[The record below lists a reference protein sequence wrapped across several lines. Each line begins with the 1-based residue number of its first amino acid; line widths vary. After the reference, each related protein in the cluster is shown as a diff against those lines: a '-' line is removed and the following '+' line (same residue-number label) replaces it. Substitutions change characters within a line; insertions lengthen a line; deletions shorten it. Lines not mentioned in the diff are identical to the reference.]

1 VEIMAHCGGPYCV
14 VSPEAVRLL
23 REHGYDARPLDGGF
37 LSWRRGDKPV
47 AHNAEDATFP
57 ADHTSNA
64 PWRY

>member
-1 VEIMAHCGGPYCV
+1 
-14 VSPEAVRLL
+14 VRLL

-57 ADHTSNA
+57 ADRTSNA